1 MGEGRKSPSERK
13 PPSES
18 ASPSG
23 FKSSGPKT
31 PSELAQRLGTK
42 SRAGDGGA
50 WRRETFTLPRQEA
63 RAKAHEWFDAF
74 PKAAY
79 MTEIE
84 FWRELSDGQ
93 IEFTLR
99 RLPSAD

>member
-1 MGEGRKSPSERK
+1 MGVGR
-13 PPSES
+13 
-18 ASPSG
+18 
-23 FKSSGPKT
+23 KT
-31 PSELAQRLGTK
+31 PSDLAQRLGAK
-42 SRAGDGGA
+42 RRARA
-50 WRRETFTLPRQEA
+50 PEPNFWRRETFTLPRKEA
-63 RAKAHEWFDAF
+63 RAKAHEWFDTF

-93 IEFTLR
+93 IEFTIR

>member
-1 MGEGRKSPSERK
+1 MGPGR
-13 PPSES
+13 
-18 ASPSG
+18 
-23 FKSSGPKT
+23 KT
-31 PSELAQRLGTK
+31 PSDLAQRLGAK
-42 SRAGDGGA
+42 RRARSPEQSF

-93 IEFTLR
+93 IEFTIR